1 MNINELFNK
10 FQDKFEEDE
19 LRGEFVLQGNVAIWS
34 FNLSDDEELLDCV
47 EEEDDEYVFNYD
59 SKCDEELLIEAYH
72 QDLEKIQLFLDEL
85 NEMENLSFSDYEV
98 IDDVI
103 LFKIF

>member
-1 MNINELFNK
+1 MNINELFNE
-10 FQDKFEEDE
+10 FQNEFEENE
-19 LRGEFVLQGNVAIWS
+19 LRGEFILQGNVIIWS
-34 FNLSDDEELLDCV
+34 FNLSDDEDILDCV

-72 QDLEKIQLFLDEL
+72 QDLDKIQLFLDEL
-85 NEMENLSFSDYEV
+85 NEMENTSFSDYEIV
-98 IDDVI
+98 DDVI

>member
-1 MNINELFNK
+1 MNINELFNE
-10 FQDKFEEDE
+10 FQNEFEEDE
-19 LRGEFVLQGNVAIWS
+19 LRGEFILQGNVIIWS
-34 FNLSDDEELLDCV
+34 FNLSDDEDILDCV

-72 QDLEKIQLFLDEL
+72 QDLDKIQLFLDEL
-85 NEMENLSFSDYEV
+85 NEMENTSFSDYEIV
-98 IDDVI
+98 DDVI

>member
-19 LRGEFVLQGNVAIWS
+19 LRGEFVLQGNVVIWS
-34 FNLSDDEELLDCV
+34 FNLSDDEELLDCI

-98 IDDVI
+98 VDDVI